1 MNLTQICEEVI
12 AVAKKAGA
20 FIRTEAKSFDG
31 SKIEHKG
38 VNDLV
43 SYVDKTAE
51 EQIVAGLRQILPA
64 AGYIAEE
71 GTTQETHD
79 VYNWII
85 DPLDG
90 TTNFIHSL
98 PIYCVSIA
106 LKAHDEIVVG
116 VVYEI
121 NKDECFYATKGGGAF
136 LNGNPIQVTKI
147 DSLQESLICTGFPYT
162 DFGKMQTYLQLLG
175 AFMGKSHGV
184 RRLGSAAADLAY
196 VAAGRFEGFFE
207 YNLKPWDVAA
217 GVLLVQEA
225 GGRVS
230 LFSGGGDPV
239 FGKETLATN
248 GLIHDEVCQFIG
260 NYWNDL
266 AK

>member
-1 MNLTQICEEVI
+1 MDLVKICDQV
-12 AVAKKAGA
+12 VALAKETGA
-20 FIRTEAKSFDG
+20 FIRTEGKSFDP

-51 EQIVAGLRQILPA
+51 EQLVAGLRQILPE
-64 AGYIAEE
+64 AGYITEE
-71 GTTQETHD
+71 GTAQEKHA

-90 TTNFIHSL
+90 TTNFIHGL
-98 PIYCVSIA
+98 PIFCVSIA
-106 LKAHDEIVVG
+106 LVAHNEPIVG

-121 NKDECFYATKGGGAF
+121 NLDECFSATQGGGAF
-136 LNGNPIQVTKI
+136 LNGQPMRVTTI
-147 DSLQESLICTGFPYT
+147 DQLKNSLICTGYPYT
-162 DFGKMQTYLQLLG
+162 DFGKLQTYLQLLG
-175 AFMGKSHGV
+175 GFMSKSHGV

-196 VAAGRFEGFFE
+196 VAAGRLEAFFE

-217 GVLLVQEA
+217 GVLLVREA

-230 LFSGGGDPV
+230 LFNGTGDPV
-239 FGKETLATN
+239 FGPETLATN
-248 GLIHDEVCQFIG
+248 GLVHDEISQFIG
-260 NYWNDL
+260 GYWNE
-266 AK
+266 